1 VSRLDFRL
9 PDVGEGLSEA
19 EIVTWRVA
27 EGDRVREDDI
37 LAEVETDKS
46 VVEVPAP
53 HDGIV
58 VALGGVP
65 GDVIPVGGLLAVLEV
80 DSGHPTLRAAAEP
93 TAAHTRVAA
102 SPATRR
108 RAVELGVHLAAVAAT
123 GPGGR
128 VLMSD
133 VESAAAAPAPAAP
146 PTAAPPTAAPP
157 PPPPAAAPP
166 DRAPDG
172 AGEDRVEPL
181 RGVRRRIAQTM
192 AQTLQIPA
200 ITEWRDVDATRLLD
214 VHGRLRERAAA
225 RHERLTLL
233 PLVLQAAA
241 AALREHPRFN
251 ARIDVE
257 RQEITYLQHV
267 NLGVATATPD
277 GLIVPVVRDADRLR
291 LRELAAEVERLAEA
305 ARTRT
310 LAVEDTANGTFT
322 VTNFGSFGTVRG
334 APLIRPPEVAIAGI
348 GRVHDAVVA
357 VDGRPQ
363 VRPVLPLVV
372 STDHRLN
379 DGDHLAAFC
388 ASFAAYLSDP
398 TLLL

>member
-58 VALGGVP
+58 LALGGVP

-80 DSGHPTLRAAAEP
+80 DAGHTTLRAAAEP

-291 LRELAAEVERLAEA
+291 LRELAAEVERLAEV